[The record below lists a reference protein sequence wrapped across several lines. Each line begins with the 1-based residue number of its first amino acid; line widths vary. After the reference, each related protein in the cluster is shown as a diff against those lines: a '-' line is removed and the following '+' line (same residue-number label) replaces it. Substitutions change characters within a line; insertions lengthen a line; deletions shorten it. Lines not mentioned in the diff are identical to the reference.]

1 MTASSEYK
9 KAEIKISDTLGKIF
23 RRIGRG
29 IAKFFST
36 LFTRGKQQF
45 TVMFI
50 PHSEKKIFNFRISV
64 FSLIFLSIL
73 LTGVLIAF
81 FLSATYFSGL
91 SRMLTTKSKDLENT
105 EASLEVVRDEIANL
119 RKVSQV
125 FETSMQKTL
134 ANLGIE
140 KAEEAA
146 NLAKGGDLD
155 SFLGIEEQQ
164 EGIFKELSELKSLS
178 ATLEESVDSLDKI
191 SKTLESHSELLVELP
206 ALWPLKGVRG
216 RITNKFGYSEHPF
229 TKLPYLHL
237 GIDIAYRMGTPVV
250 ATATGHV
257 VEKRHEPMGFGNYII
272 IRHKYGFS
280 TKYAHLNQVLV
291 EEGETVQQGQKI
303 GTLGSTGLSTG
314 PHLHYEVRIGS
325 QQVDPERYMNIKNN
339 LKEAALNY

>member
-9 KAEIKISDTLGKIF
+9 KAEIRVSDKITKLL
-23 RRIGRG
+23 RQIGRG
-29 IAKFFST
+29 ITKFFNT
-36 LFTRGKQQF
+36 LFIRGKQQF

-64 FSLIFLSIL
+64 FSLIFLIFL

-91 SRMLTTKSKDLENT
+91 SRMLTTKSKNLENT
-105 EASLEVVRDEIANL
+105 EASLEVVRDEIASL

-125 FETSMQKTL
+125 FETSMEETL
-134 ANLGIE
+134 ANLGIK
-140 KAEEAA
+140 KAEETSS
-146 NLAKGGDLD
+146 LTKGGDLN

-178 ATLEESVDSLDKI
+178 VMLEESVDSLAKI

-206 ALWPLKGVRG
+206 ALWPLHGVRG
-216 RITNKFGYSEHPF
+216 RITNNFGYSEHPF
-229 TKLPYLHL
+229 TKVPYMHL

-250 ATATGHV
+250 ATANGHV
-257 VEKRHEPMGFGNYII
+257 LEKRHEPMGFGNYIV
-272 IRHKYGFS
+272 IRHKYGFF
-280 TKYAHLNQVLV
+280 TKYAHLNQVFV

-325 QQVDPERYMNIKNN
+325 QVVDPVRYMNIKNN
-339 LKEAALNY
+339 LKEASRKY